1 LDPTVPAP
9 PLVTR
14 PFVLN
19 WAATFCLLLSI
30 GTLLPVLPLYAK
42 GPLDQTGVG
51 IGLAVAMASPTA
63 FLFQPLAGRLGDR
76 RGRRLLIVGG
86 GLVAALAI
94 ASYTSADSLGL
105 LVALRLLT
113 GVGEAFI
120 FVGTA
125 TVVNDLAPDERR
137 GEALSLYSLAVWGGL
152 AVGPLLGE
160 LVLGEDRYDA
170 VWLTAAACALL
181 GGVVG
186 LTIPETRPAAARAP
200 GRQGGLVSRA
210 AVLPGLALAASMIGF
225 AGFASFVPLYAREI
239 GMDGAGAVFAL
250 NATVVVAIRSLG
262 RRIPDRAGPKR
273 TATLALVL
281 VAAGFASVAAL
292 DSPLGLYAGTAVLAV
307 GQALVFPALMT
318 LAVSAASVAE
328 RSAVVGSFSAF
339 ADLGFAVGAISLGA
353 VESGAG
359 ATGVFAVAACVA
371 AIGLLPLSRIPPRRP
386 VPTPVAVDAPP

>member
-1 LDPTVPAP
+1 MPAP

-19 WAATFCLLLSI
+19 WTATFCLLLSI

-42 GPLDQTGVG
+42 GSLGQTGVG

-86 GLVAALAI
+86 GLVAAIAI

-186 LTIPETRPAAARAP
+186 LAIPETRPAAARAP
-200 GRQGGLVSRA
+200 GRRGGLVSRA

-239 GMDGAGAVFAL
+239 GLDGAGAVFAL
-250 NATVVVAIRSLG
+250 NAAVVVAIRSLG

-281 VAAGFASVAAL
+281 VAAGFATVAAL

-307 GQALVFPALMT
+307 GQALLFPALMT

-353 VESGAG
+353 VESGVG
-359 ATGVFAVAACVA
+359 VTGVFAVAACVA
-371 AIGLLPLSRIPPRRP
+371 AIGLLPLARVPPRRP
-386 VPTPVAVDAPP
+386 VPTPVAADAPP